1 MDPISDSFIPTVH
14 PGADPRVCDQEEE
27 SHMLRKTSSIKL
39 LAPVLALGLA
49 LSACGS
55 SDSEGSSK
63 PNADAPNTY
72 GLPSDYVGG
81 KVKIGTSVGLAPYE
95 VFGKDGK
102 TIEGYEP
109 DILNEIGK
117 RLGVKLDWTAAKFET
132 IMPGVNAGRYDIA
145 VNGIFNNEERAAEY
159 DLLNYFGDSATFLV
173 SKGNPDKIGS
183 FADLCGKNIA
193 VHSGTKYADDVAA
206 LSKEHCASADLP
218 AMKVI
223 KYGDSAGYVL
233 LMKQGRADATA
244 TARLVADY
252 ASHMG
257 DSELQTV
264 PGVDFD
270 HSDYALVF
278 KKGSELVPAFQ
289 KALQSM
295 IDDGTYGTIAKK
307 WGLEQSMIK
316 TATTGTPA
324 S

>member
-1 MDPISDSFIPTVH
+1 
-14 PGADPRVCDQEEE
+14 
-27 SHMLRKTSSIKL
+27 MLRKTSSIKL

-49 LSACGS
+49 LSACGGS
-55 SDSEGSSK
+55 SDSEGAAK
-63 PNADAPNTY
+63 PDADTPNTF
-72 GLPSDYVGG
+72 GLPADYVGG
-81 KVKIGTSVGLAPYE
+81 KVKVGTSVGLAPYE

-109 DILNEIGK
+109 DILNEVAK
-117 RLGVKLDWTAAKFET
+117 RLGVTLDWTAAKFET

-145 VNGIFNNEERAAEY
+145 VNGIFYNEERAAEF

-173 SKGNPDKIGS
+173 KKGNPSKIAS

-206 LSKEHCASADLP
+206 LSKEHCDSAKLP

-233 LMKQGRADATA
+233 LMNQGRADATA

-257 DSELQTV
+257 DSPLETV

-270 HSDYALVF
+270 KSNYALVF
-278 KKGSELVPAFQ
+278 KKDSELVPAFQ

-295 IDDGTYGTIAKK
+295 IDDGTYATIAKK
-307 WGLEQSMIK
+307 WGLEQSMIE
-316 TATTGTPA
+316 TASTEAPA